1 MWTTIR
7 QRIVSYLP
15 LANFVVAGT
24 ALCFQT
30 NILYPWHNEI
40 SKDIQKANRE
50 ITTIKKLLPKH

>member
-1 MWTTIR
+1 MWTTMR

-30 NILYPWHNEI
+30 NILYPSHSEI
-40 SKDIQKANRE
+40 SKNIQKVNHE
-50 ITTIKKLLPKH
+50 ITTIKKCLPKH